1 MQSTKRPL
9 LEPRAPFQWRTVL
22 LRWEWILVALLAITM
37 FTNGQLSKYFWDWY
51 NLGDSTQN
59 FSEKGIMALG
69 MALLILCREIDLSV
83 AAIIALCS
91 LCMGYAAQS
100 GANALTLLLV
110 GLGVG
115 AVCGAVNALLV
126 IRLRVPSIVA
136 TIGTMSLF
144 RGIAQGALGDQALTT
159 YPKDFAVFGQGYA
172 GFVPLEFIF
181 FCVLTVIVG
190 VFLHRTRIGRQLY
203 ALGNNPE
210 AASFSGVPVQRYRTG
225 LFIFMGVMA
234 GFAAVCLTSRIGSTR
249 PNIAQGWELDVITMV
264 VLGGIGIAGGT
275 GSIFG
280 VFLAVL
286 TLGMIIFG
294 MALLNIPGIVAS
306 VIIGSLLIVT
316 IALPRILARVTGQA
330 KARG

>member
-1 MQSTKRPL
+1 MQSSKRPP
-9 LEPRAPFQWRTVL
+9 LEARAPFQWRALL

-91 LCMGYAAQS
+91 LSMGYAAQS
-100 GANALTLLLV
+100 GANAFVLLLV

-115 AVCGAVNALLV
+115 ALCGAVNALLV
-126 IRLRVPSIVA
+126 IRLCVPSIVA

-144 RGIAQGALGDQALTT
+144 RGIAQGTLGDTALTT

-181 FCVLTVIVG
+181 F
-190 VFLHRTRIGRQLY
+190 
-203 ALGNNPE
+203 
-210 AASFSGVPVQRYRTG
+210 
-225 LFIFMGVMA
+225 
-234 GFAAVCLTSRIGSTR
+234 
-249 PNIAQGWELDVITMV
+249 ITW
-264 VLGGIGIAGGT
+264 LK
-275 GSIFG
+275 
-280 VFLAVL
+280 
-286 TLGMIIFG
+286 
-294 MALLNIPGIVAS
+294 P
-306 VIIGSLLIVT
+306 
-316 IALPRILARVTGQA
+316 
-330 KARG
+330 

>member
-1 MQSTKRPL
+1 MRSSKRGSL
-9 LEPRAPFQWRTVL
+9 AARAPFQWRALL

-37 FTNGQLSKYFWDWY
+37 LTNGQLSKYFWDWY

-91 LCMGYAAQS
+91 LCMGYAAQA

-115 AVCGAVNALLV
+115 AICGAVNALLV

-159 YPKDFAVFGQGYA
+159 YPSDFAVFGQGYA
-172 GFVPLEFIF
+172 GFVPLEFVF
-181 FCVLTVIVG
+181 FCALTVLVG
-190 VFLHRTRIGRQLY
+190 MFLHRTRVGRQLY

-210 AASFSGVPVQRYRTG
+210 AAAFSGVPVQRYRAL
-225 LFIFMGVMA
+225 LFVFMGVMA

-264 VLGGIGIAGGT
+264 VLGGVSIAGGT

-306 VIIGSLLIVT
+306 VVIGSLLIVT
-316 IALPRILARVTGQA
+316 IALPKLLGQLTLGTKR
-330 KARG
+330 KA